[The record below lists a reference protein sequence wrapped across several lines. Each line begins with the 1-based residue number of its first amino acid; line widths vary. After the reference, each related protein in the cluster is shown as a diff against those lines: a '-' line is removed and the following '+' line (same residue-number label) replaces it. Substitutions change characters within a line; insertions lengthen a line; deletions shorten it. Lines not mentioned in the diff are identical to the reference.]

1 MSAFR
6 KHIEPIYPAS
16 YKSTIERLNRE
27 HRVYRILIKTSER
40 SCSGSHGEVQS
51 PEESRQ
57 DGFPGGT
64 VHEGLKNKA
73 ADPQPAALWDDP
85 ALCDWWT
92 WAPAPVPLC
101 NSLTLQGLLYT
112 SKPVIDASTKTEAA
126 NCSQLTWTQ
135 TTSPWI
141 LAVEQHRFFKRRLII
156 LIAKLSYCS
165 YIAGLSRGSL
175 REAIAKL
182 RLTEVQCIW
191 CVSAVKLFSTV
202 SKAVSPRNKWRKHS
216 FWFCVE
222 QTQCGKRVWKYL
234 V

>member
-6 KHIEPIYPAS
+6 KHIEPIYPAL

-40 SCSGSHGEVQS
+40 SCSGSHGEGQS
-51 PEESRQ
+51 PEESWQ

-64 VHEGLKNKA
+64 AHEGLWNKA
-73 ADPQPAALWDDP
+73 ADTQPAALWDGP

-101 NSLTLQGLLYT
+101 SSPTLQGLLHT

-126 NCSQLTWTQ
+126 NCSQLIWTQ

-141 LAVEQHRFFKRRLII
+141 LTVEQHRFFKRRLII
-156 LIAKLSYCS
+156 LIAKLIIVATLLGFLEEVC
-165 YIAGLSRGSL
+165 
-175 REAIAKL
+175 E
-182 RLTEVQCIW
+182 RLLLNW
-191 CVSAVKLFSTV
+191 
-202 SKAVSPRNKWRKHS
+202 
-216 FWFCVE
+216 
-222 QTQCGKRVWKYL
+222 G
-234 V
+234 